1 MRTQI
6 VFGRDAEVGAWMFNV
21 SRCRPMLFNMAV
33 GIADETGAFVGGVM
47 WTGYNGSDVEIHY
60 VGPGTLKRRIV
71 RMIFG
76 ISALH
81 FRVNRVTI
89 RTRKEHMSRGVL
101 KLGAVYEG
109 LVKRLYGPTDG
120 PEHAG
125 KQYAFFREQ
134 IEKLAGIKEMNSR
147 S

>member
-1 MRTQI
+1 MSTQI
-6 VFGRDAEVGAWMFNV
+6 VTGRDAEVAKWMFTV
-21 SRCRPMLFNMAV
+21 SKCQPMLFNMAI
-33 GIADETGAFVGGVM
+33 GLADASGVLVGGVM
-47 WTGYNGSDVEIHY
+47 YTGYNGSDVEVHY

-71 RMIFG
+71 RLIFG
-76 ISALH
+76 IAALH
-81 FRVNRVTI
+81 FNVNRVTI

-109 LVKRLYGPTDG
+109 TVRRLYGPSDG

-134 IEKLAGIKEMNSR
+134 VNRLAGLR
-147 S
+147 SK

>member
-1 MRTQI
+1 MTDI
-6 VFGRDAEVGAWMFNV
+6 ICGRDAEVGAWMFSV
-21 SRCRPMLFNMAV
+21 SKCKPMLFNMAI
-33 GIADETGAFVGGVM
+33 GLADTSGALVGGVM
-47 WTGYNGSDVEIHY
+47 FTGYNGSDAEIHFY
-60 VGPGTLKRRIV
+60 GPGTLKRRIV
-71 RMIFG
+71 RLIFG
-76 ISALH
+76 IAALH
-81 FRVNRVTI
+81 FNVNRLTV

-134 IEKLAGIKEMNSR
+134 IDRLAGLKRI
-147 S
+147 